1 MGRPKG
7 KLMQLK
13 ALPPQVLIPLIVA
26 CALFMEQVDSTVIA
40 TSLPAIAADL
50 GEDPVSLKLALTSY
64 LLSLAVFI
72 PASGWAADRYG
83 ARTVF
88 RSAIVIFT
96 IGSILCGLSSSLA
109 DFVLYRIIQG
119 MGGAM
124 MVPVGRL
131 VILRSV
137 PKSELVS
144 SLAWLTIPALL
155 GPVFGPPLGGFITT
169 YFDWRLIFF
178 INVPIGVLGVFLATR
193 FIENVRE
200 EDVPPLDLK
209 GLILSGVGLAGLV
222 FGFAVLGQEVLVPQW
237 AALTIGATGAF
248 FLYLYVRHARVTPH
262 AVLDLKLLRHGTF
275 RAGVVGGSL
284 FRVGIGAM
292 PFLLPLMLQLSF
304 GLSPFASGLLTFTA
318 SAGAM
323 AMKFTAAKLLRRVG
337 YKRVLLANV
346 FLCSGFIAIN
356 AAFTPLTPHWL
367 IASLLLVGGFLRS
380 LQFTALNAL
389 SYADVEPAEMSRAT
403 SFASVAQQV
412 SLSFGVAVAGLVL
425 ETMRASRGEVTVT
438 QADFSAAFLVVAA
451 VSALSVFF
459 FIPLPKDAGASLTA
473 RKPDLDDPRS
483 DVPPD

>member
-1 MGRPKG
+1 MPRH
-7 KLMQLK
+7 

-26 CALFMEQVDSTVIA
+26 CALFMEQVDATVIA

-50 GEDPVSLKLALTSY
+50 HEDPVALKLALTSY

-96 IGSILCGLSSSLA
+96 VGSILCGLSTSLT

-137 PKSELVS
+137 PKTELVS
-144 SLAWLTIPALL
+144 ALAWLTIPALL

-209 GLILSGVGLAGLV
+209 GLVLSGIGLAGLV
-222 FGFAVLGQEVLVPQW
+222 FGFAVLGQKLVPVW
-237 AALTIGATGAF
+237 AALAVAAIGAGA
-248 FLYLYVRHARVTPH
+248 LWLYVRHARVTPH
-262 AVLDLKLLRHGTF
+262 AVLDLNLLRHASF

-284 FRVGIGAM
+284 FRVGIGAL

-304 GLSPFASGLLTFTA
+304 GLSPFASGLLTFAA
-318 SAGAM
+318 SAGALI
-323 AMKFTAAKLLRRVG
+323 MKFTAAPLLRRLG
-337 YKRVLLANV
+337 YKHVLLANAV
-346 FLCSGFIAIN
+346 LSAGFIAVN
-356 AAFTPLTPHWL
+356 AAFTPFTPHWV
-367 IASLLLVGGFLRS
+367 IMVVLLVGGFLRS

-389 SYADVEPAEMSRAT
+389 SYAEVEPQEMSRAT

-412 SLSFGVAVAGLVL
+412 SLSCGVALAGFVL
-425 ETMRASRGEVTVT
+425 ETMRADRGEMAVT
-438 QADFSAAFLVVAA
+438 QGDFAVAFLVVAM
-451 VSALSVFF
+451 VSLLSLAYFVS
-459 FIPLPKDAGASLTA
+459 LPKNAGAELTA
-473 RKPDLDDPRS
+473 HKPDLADPRS
-483 DVPPD
+483 EVGPDH

>member
-1 MGRPKG
+1 MSR
-7 KLMQLK
+7 L

-26 CALFMEQVDSTVIA
+26 CALFMEQVDATVIA

-50 GEDPVSLKLALTSY
+50 NEDPVALKLALTSY

-96 IGSILCGLSSSLA
+96 IGSVLCGLSTSLG

-119 MGGAM
+119 LGGAM

-137 PKSELVS
+137 PKTELVS
-144 SLAWLTIPALL
+144 ALAWLTIPALL

-169 YFDWRLIFF
+169 YFNWRLIFF
-178 INVPIGVLGVFLATR
+178 INVPMGILGVFLATR

-209 GLILSGVGLAGLV
+209 GLVLSGIGLAGLV
-222 FGFAVLGQEVLVPQW
+222 FGFAVLGQELVPLW
-237 AALTIGATGAF
+237 IALLVGGIGLVSLAF
-248 FLYLYVRHARVTPH
+248 YVRHAHHTPH
-262 AVLDLKLLRHGTF
+262 AVIDLKLLRYPTF

-284 FRVGIGAM
+284 FRVGIGAL

-304 GLSPFASGLLTFTA
+304 GLSAFASGLLTFAA

-323 AMKFTAAKLLRRVG
+323 IMKFTAAPLLRALG
-337 YKRVLLANV
+337 YKRVLVVNALVSA
-346 FLCSGFIAIN
+346 GFVAIN
-356 AAFTPLTPHWL
+356 ALFTPFTPHW
-367 IASLLLVGGFLRS
+367 IITMLLLAGGFLRS

-389 SYADVEPAEMSRAT
+389 SYAEVETEEMSRAT

-412 SLSFGVAVAGLVL
+412 SLSMGVALAGFVLELMRGQRGETQVTQSDFTVAFVAVAV
-425 ETMRASRGEVTVT
+425 
-438 QADFSAAFLVVAA
+438 
-451 VSALSVFF
+451 VSALSFF
-459 FIPLPKDAGASLTA
+459 YFIRLPKDAGAQLSGA
-473 RKPDLDDPRS
+473 KPQLADPRS
-483 DVPPD
+483 EVEQP